1 MGGFIS
7 SGRIRVAAPPSP
19 PELRTGWGMDGAV
32 ELQPS
37 HFGAYSGMGLC
48 YIAIND
54 LPKALKCLRKALA
67 LNPRLDQI
75 RSYLVKLEAMVD
87 ADEEM

>member
-1 MGGFIS
+1 M
-7 SGRIRVAAPPSP
+7 
-19 PELRTGWGMDGAV
+19 

-54 LPKALKCLRKALA
+54 LPAALTCLRRALA
-67 LNPRLDQI
+67 LNPRLEQI
-75 RSYLVKLEAMVD
+75 RDYVGKLEVCLHPAETHHLKSFQFHLNESSYAVPTGHG
-87 ADEEM
+87 